1 MKAPRSWGGD
11 VPRGVLQEASQERKP
26 PIKTK
31 GACFEALV
39 AHYYPAVYSF
49 ASQLSDDPREAALLA
64 YDAFTSTQK
73 QLRTCCN
80 ENVFASVLM
89 STVIR
94 AGLNPA

>member
-1 MKAPRSWGGD
+1 MCRG
-11 VPRGVLQEASQERKP
+11 GVLQEASQTRKP

-49 ASQLSDDPREAALLA
+49 TSQLSDDPREAALLA

-94 AGLNPA
+94 AGLNAA